1 MSTSDVSGLLQ
12 EELKRHAQIPGG
24 RVASFAFKRGTRA
37 ERTWVE
43 NYKQDRV
50 IRRHTNA
57 LLLKSSALVQEAS
70 KSPLCLGWMPYKG
83 EIQSSGTEPASPN

>member
-1 MSTSDVSGLLQ
+1 MSTSDVSGLVQ

-43 NYKQDRV
+43 NYRQDPCHEKAHKCPPAGELSFSTRGRSEPSQLGV
-50 IRRHTNA
+50 GA
-57 LLLKSSALVQEAS
+57 LQ
-70 KSPLCLGWMPYKG
+70 G
-83 EIQSSGTEPASPN
+83 